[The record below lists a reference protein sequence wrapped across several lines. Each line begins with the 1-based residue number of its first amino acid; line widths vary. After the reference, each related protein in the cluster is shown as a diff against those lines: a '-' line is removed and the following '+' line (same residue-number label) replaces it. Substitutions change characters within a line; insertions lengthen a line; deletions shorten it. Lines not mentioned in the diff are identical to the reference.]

1 MGDEIVI
8 AAQSGWNALMFLP
21 ETEDPAKFYREPII
35 AWFVSPRGAEP
46 ICRDGLDVE
55 SLVEAPDGR
64 IVCPEGEVF
73 ADQVE
78 ALHYAVLGW
87 KKRRADEAEA
97 SASPPVD

>member
-1 MGDEIVI
+1 MDDETVI

-21 ETEDPAKFYREPII
+21 ETEDPAKFYRQPII
-35 AWFVSPRGAEP
+35 AWLVSPRGAEP

-73 ADQVE
+73 SDQVE
-78 ALHYAVLGW
+78 ALHCAVLRW
-87 KKRRADEAEA
+87 KKRRAGD
-97 SASPPVD
+97 VDG